1 MGYTQMYTVP
11 HIVKNARPQG
21 LKDAA
26 GKMFNPNQLVCKA
39 SGETIHRI
47 PYGHFWGGGV
57 VQRECDMIWST

>member
-47 PYGHFWGGGV
+47 PYGHFWGGV

>member
-1 MGYTQMYTVP
+1 MYTVP

-47 PYGHFWGGGV
+47 PYGHFWGGGGAE
-57 VQRECDMIWST
+57 RM